1 MEVWGHLSLLIWY
14 LFIFC
19 GQSLE
24 VFALYEI
31 HVILFLYWKLFFEL
45 FTISVFWRCYLFHAL
60 VQSESP
66 LQYMNIFYI
75 LYWGPSFWLCYT
87 SMYDISYFV
96 GFLCFY
102 MSLKKKNRNR
112 CLTTVN
118 LWLLCLNSKE
128 VSYLSS
134 IHTAQRKGALS
145 TYYLFVCLSNQK
157 NKNPEISQHLFHR
170 LKMKFLN
177 SLHTLMN

>member
-1 MEVWGHLSLLIWY
+1 MKTLFWVVHHFRVLTLLPVPCFGTEWESITVHEY
-14 LFIFC
+14 IFD
-19 GQSLE
+19 
-24 VFALYEI
+24 
-31 HVILFLYWKLFFEL
+31 
-45 FTISVFWRCYLFHAL
+45 
-60 VQSESP
+60 
-66 LQYMNIFYI
+66 I